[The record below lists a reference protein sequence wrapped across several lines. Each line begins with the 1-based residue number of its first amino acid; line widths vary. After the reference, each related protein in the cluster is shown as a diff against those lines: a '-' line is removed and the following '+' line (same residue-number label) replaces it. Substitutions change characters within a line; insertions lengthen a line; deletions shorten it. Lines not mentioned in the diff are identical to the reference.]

1 MKKDLT
7 DLIKNEG
14 TYQSN
19 DFISERT
26 ASDYVAKYLI
36 SYITIELQ
44 NLPKDQW
51 EKTVKTWLK
60 IIALA
65 KSLQNNMQRSMFY
78 QENKFDMVMEG
89 ILEDVIHTIN
99 GFQSINLLSKD
110 FKPYEL
116 IRKSLELIL
125 KYQKHQEY
133 QLFEEP
139 FQYLCNIFNVKT

>member
-7 DLIKNEG
+7 DLIKNED

-26 ASDYVAKYLI
+26 AADYVAKYLI

-44 NLPKDQW
+44 NLPKEHW
-51 EKTVKTWLK
+51 ESTVKTWLK

-65 KSLQNNMQRSMFY
+65 KTLQNNIQRSMFY

-89 ILEDVIHTIN
+89 IMEDVIHTIN

-116 IRKSLELIL
+116 IKKSLEIIV

-139 FQYLCNIFNVKT
+139 FKYLCQIFDVKT

>member
-7 DLIKNEG
+7 NLIQNDNV
-14 TYQSN
+14 YQSS
-19 DFISERT
+19 DFVSERT

-65 KSLQNNMQRSMFY
+65 KSLQNNLQRSLFY

-89 ILEDVIHTIN
+89 IMEDVIHTIN
-99 GFQSINLLSKD
+99 GFQSINLISKD

-116 IRKSLELIL
+116 IKTSLEIIL

-139 FQYLCNIFNVKT
+139 FNYLCKLFDVKT